1 MLLNTF
7 SEKHRWAGRKYLALL
22 AGFLVVVAGPLYAED
37 EATATM
43 DATQAAA
50 QPAETSAPV
59 IVVNKTSTCSCCAKW
74 VDVLKAYGFEV
85 EVNTVAN
92 TRGVQAE
99 LGVPKQ
105 LGSCHTAK
113 VGDYFVEGHVPP
125 EIIQQLIDEKR
136 DDIVGIGVPGMPA
149 GSPGMESPRAVQYD
163 VVAYGKNGQFYK
175 YATISP
181 NS

>member
-1 MLLNTF
+1 MNTF
-7 SEKHRWAGRKYLALL
+7 SDKCMWTGRKYLTLL
-22 AGFLVVVAGPLYAED
+22 AGFLVVVTGPLYAED
-37 EATATM
+37 EVAAEPDTA
-43 DATQAAA
+43 QAAA
-50 QPAETSAPV
+50 TSAPV
-59 IVVNKTSTCSCCAKW
+59 IVVNKTPTCGCCTKW

-85 EVNTVAN
+85 EVNTVPN